1 MHRIT
6 GHYVN
11 LTSGML
17 KIGPAYIMQVMQ
29 RTPVDPGGHTVA
41 AAFSSLI
48 SENVG
53 QLRGRRNS
61 VRA

>member
-1 MHRIT
+1 
-6 GHYVN
+6 
-11 LTSGML
+11 ML